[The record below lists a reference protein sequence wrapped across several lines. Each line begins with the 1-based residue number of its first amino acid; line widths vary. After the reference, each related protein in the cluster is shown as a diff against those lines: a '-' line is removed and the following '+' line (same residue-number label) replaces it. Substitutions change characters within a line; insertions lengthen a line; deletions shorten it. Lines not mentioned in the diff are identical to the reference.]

1 VSRPLSLQDRIALI
15 YTSAGSQRAVARQ
28 LGISHQK
35 VGRILKTGQEGGYR
49 PDSKALRDPILIAQ
63 IERGFIDHKRI
74 VRETAKAQ
82 GLPYSA
88 AVPVFYGRLPRGV
101 TRTEVDRQTGE
112 IRRVP
117 VIDPA
122 TGRQQVELGDRA
134 VAPHVHWLSD
144 KLRGDW
150 IRAVHKTQKFAGVSI
165 ASLVN
170 LKLYFKRADERM
182 RGQKR
187 TPEQRQWR
195 KEMRERIK
203 RAEIQAA
210 SMEATVYTKTVPM
223 DFAAE
228 TVVKRIDRQ
237 LREKHQPATGPDLA
251 GTKLAAQILL
261 QIDPRGKDEK
271 PATKKPQARRK
282 AR

>member
-1 VSRPLSLQDRIALI
+1 MSLSLQDRVALI
-15 YTSAGSQRAVARQ
+15 YTSAGSQREVARR

-35 VGRILKTGQEGGYR
+35 VGRILKAGQEGGYR
-49 PDSKALRDPILIAQ
+49 PDAKTLRDPALVAQ
-63 IERGFIDHKRI
+63 VDRGFKDHQRI

-88 AVPVFYGRLPRGV
+88 AVPVFYGRLPRKV

-117 VIDPA
+117 VIDPQ
-122 TGRQQVELGDRA
+122 TGRQKIEPGDRV

-150 IRAVHKTQKFAGVSI
+150 IRAVHKTEKFAGVSV

-187 TPEQRQWR
+187 TPDQKKWR

-203 RAEIQAA
+203 VAEIQAA
-210 SMEATVYTKTVPM
+210 SLEAAVYTKPVPM
-223 DFAAE
+223 DFGAD
-228 TVVKRIDRQ
+228 TVIKRIDRQ
-237 LREKHQPATGPDLA
+237 LKEKHQPATGPDLP
-251 GTKLAAQILL
+251 GTKLAAKILL
-261 QIDPRGKDEK
+261 QIDPRGNDE
-271 PATKKPQARRK
+271 PAKKKPQTRRK
-282 AR
+282 AP

>member
-1 VSRPLSLQDRIALI
+1 VSLSLQDRIALI
-15 YTSAGSQRAVARQ
+15 YTSAGSQREVARR

-35 VGRILKTGQEGGYR
+35 VGRILKAGQEGGYR
-49 PDSKALRDPILIAQ
+49 PDAKALRDPALAAQ
-63 IERGFIDHKRI
+63 IDRGFKDHQRI

-88 AVPVFYGRLPRGV
+88 AVPVFYGRLPRKV
-101 TRTEVDRQTGE
+101 TRTEVDRRTGE

-122 TGRQQVELGDRA
+122 TGRQKVEPGDR
-134 VAPHVHWLSD
+134 VIAPHVHWLSD

-150 IRAVHKTQKFAGVSI
+150 IRAAHKTQKFAGASV

-170 LKLYFKRADERM
+170 LKLYFKRADQRM
-182 RGQKR
+182 RGQPR
-187 TPEQRQWR
+187 TPDQKQWR

-210 SMEATVYTKTVPM
+210 SLEATVYTKTVPM
-223 DFAAE
+223 DFGAD

-237 LREKHQPATGPDLA
+237 LREKHQPATGPDLP

-261 QIDPRGKDEK
+261 QIDPRGNDETK
-271 PATKKPQARRK
+271 PAKKKPQTRRK